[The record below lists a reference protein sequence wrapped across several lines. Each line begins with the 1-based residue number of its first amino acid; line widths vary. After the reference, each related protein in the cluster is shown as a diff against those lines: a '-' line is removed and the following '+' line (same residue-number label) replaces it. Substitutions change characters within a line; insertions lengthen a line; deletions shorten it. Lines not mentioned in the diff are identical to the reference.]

1 MKTDAIQPVLEKVLN
16 GRYHI
21 IQVLSVETFGQTYI
35 ADDSWVIGNPQCLVK
50 HLKPNS
56 KHRKQWQICKRLFQS
71 EAEILKKL
79 GKHDQIPQLIDC
91 FKDNQGFY
99 LVQELVAG
107 QPLSAELAS
116 NDDSNKRWSEVQC
129 VELLQDVLGI
139 LEFTHRQGIIHG
151 DLKPNNLIRRSSD
164 GKLVLIDFGVARQ
177 IDLTPVKQQVSPIS
191 SSKAPLGYIPP
202 EQFRGQPYPNSD
214 LYALGMIAIQALTG
228 LNPAQLQTDPDTGE
242 VNWQQEVSVSEPMAC
257 VLNQMVLYN
266 FKERYQ
272 SATDVRNVLK
282 TLLIRME
289 EQGVRKEKLT
299 DRLTGESLSGL
310 QRSVTPTDTK
320 PLAGRLYT
328 RESRLALPKVAPLL
342 TGMGAGMATSNAL
355 VISFGLYYL
364 LHPTPSNPGL
374 DVLLKA
380 AKEYQAGNLD
390 EAISL
395 AQSVPLDSSAY
406 QESLIALQEWRQEW
420 NLAADQFKAVEQ
432 AFNEG
437 RWRDVLKE
445 ARKTPNI
452 AVWQQKIEPFVE
464 QAKPELELEAQQLL
478 QQAYQ
483 RAALKDFTGALA
495 LLKEIPPETPTGIQI
510 QPKLSEY
517 SRKQQI
523 KADSLLQ
530 QAYSRASERDFI
542 GALEYLSQIPEETP
556 AYETAQIKMA
566 EYSQKQDFKEEVE
579 RQVQLST
586 NFPKEEFKLTKLP
599 QRSNSAKLSRNLNP
613 GSHLKEVTPK
623 PVAASPAKR

>member
-1 MKTDAIQPVLEKVLN
+1 
-16 GRYHI
+16 
-21 IQVLSVETFGQTYI
+21 
-35 ADDSWVIGNPQCLVK
+35 
-50 HLKPNS
+50 
-56 KHRKQWQICKRLFQS
+56 
-71 EAEILKKL
+71 
-79 GKHDQIPQLIDC
+79 
-91 FKDNQGFY
+91 
-99 LVQELVAG
+99 
-107 QPLSAELAS
+107 
-116 NDDSNKRWSEVQC
+116 
-129 VELLQDVLGI
+129 
-139 LEFTHRQGIIHG
+139 
-151 DLKPNNLIRRSSD
+151 
-164 GKLVLIDFGVARQ
+164 
-177 IDLTPVKQQVSPIS
+177 
-191 SSKAPLGYIPP
+191 
-202 EQFRGQPYPNSD
+202 
-214 LYALGMIAIQALTG
+214 
-228 LNPAQLQTDPDTGE
+228 
-242 VNWQQEVSVSEPMAC
+242 
-257 VLNQMVLYN
+257 
-266 FKERYQ
+266 
-272 SATDVRNVLK
+272 
-282 TLLIRME
+282 
-289 EQGVRKEKLT
+289 VRKEKFSE
-299 DRLTGESLSGL
+299 RSTGESLSGL

-320 PLAGRLYT
+320 PLAGRFYT
-328 RESRLALPKVAPLL
+328 RESRLALPQVGPLL

-364 LHPTPSNPGL
+364 LNPTPSHPGL

-478 QQAYQ
+478 QRAYQ

-495 LLKEIPPETPTGIQI
+495 LIKEIPPETPTGIQI

-530 QAYSRASERDFI
+530 QAYNRASQRDFI
-542 GALEYLSQIPEETP
+542 GALEYLSKIPEETP

-586 NFPKEEFKLTKLP
+586 NFPKEEFKLTKLS
-599 QRSNSAKLSRNLNP
+599 QRSNSAKGSRNLNP
-613 GSHLKEVTPK
+613 GSHLKEATPK
-623 PVAASPAKR
+623 PVAVSPAKR